1 MPHVMR
7 SELRVQISWAPS
19 CEPVRLGRK
28 VVVVMVVVSVVV
40 AAVVGHQEIE
50 RAV

>member
-28 VVVVMVVVSVVV
+28 VVVVVV
-40 AAVVGHQEIE
+40 AAAAVAGHQEIE